1 MSSSAVWQRPVLR
14 GWSEQRTLAT
24 NTILALLIAV
34 AGLVAAGETE
44 RVRAYCETDCLNL
57 YALYLRWAHLS
68 GRTDAAGHDRSVL
81 DLMDHLDRARAA
93 SPHLGRF
100 VDAWR
105 LCSAGRAMVVP
116 AQAGS
121 ETIA

>member
-1 MSSSAVWQRPVLR
+1 M
-14 GWSEQRTLAT
+14 
-24 NTILALLIAV
+24 
-34 AGLVAAGETE
+34 VAAGETE
-44 RVRAYCETDCLNL
+44 RVRASCETDCLNL